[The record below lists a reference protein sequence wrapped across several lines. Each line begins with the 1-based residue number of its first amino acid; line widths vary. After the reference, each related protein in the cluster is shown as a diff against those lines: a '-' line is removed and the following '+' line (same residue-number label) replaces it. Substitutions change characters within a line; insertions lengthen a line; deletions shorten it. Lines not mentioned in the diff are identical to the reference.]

1 EELPEDHG
9 LSGSLDLGCDPQWIE
24 VCHPTG
30 GGVVRWP
37 RPPLQTFNEARAT
50 FRYRPSCMQKVRR
63 EQPGR
68 GLPGCIASCFPQL
81 ECRRTAS
88 GLILIIEMSHA
99 EHLIIVTFQ

>member
-50 FRYRPSCMQKVRR
+50 FLKVLSSRYCIGTVTIGPRDIEILRSYL
-63 EQPGR
+63 GADSH
-68 GLPGCIASCFPQL
+68 GLPADQIACAVIEKEL
-81 ECRRTAS
+81 KRLKDART
-88 GLILIIEMSHA
+88 
-99 EHLIIVTFQ
+99 